1 MEKGHINGELSKNLE
16 NKHKKYTQ
24 QTQHFSAKVEQC
36 VLGTIDKAY
45 LLFYKRRAQTIVES
59 LQK

>member
-36 VLGTIDKAY
+36 VLGTIDKA
-45 LLFYKRRAQTIVES
+45 
-59 LQK
+59 